1 MMYMYM
7 CDVYNLNFDALP
19 VYIRS
24 FLPNGKFRNF
34 EQVLRKATA
43 AEHTAAESHL
53 ATPCGRCLL
62 LLRLHALVVLR

>member
-24 FLPNGKFRNF
+24 FLPNGRI
-34 EQVLRKATA
+34 
-43 AEHTAAESHL
+43 
-53 ATPCGRCLL
+53 
-62 LLRLHALVVLR
+62 